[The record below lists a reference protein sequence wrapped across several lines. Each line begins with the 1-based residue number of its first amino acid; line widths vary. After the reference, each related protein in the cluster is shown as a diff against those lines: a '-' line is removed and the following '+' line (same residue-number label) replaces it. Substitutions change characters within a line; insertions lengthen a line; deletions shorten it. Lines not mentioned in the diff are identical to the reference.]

1 MRKNFFAFTYLLFS
15 VTLATLLL
23 SCQRGEPR
31 LSNTIKPDLD
41 SLWLTQV
48 ALLMKSNANLQKEVT
63 MNDTSEVNVSQ
74 PKDSLAW
81 VKELEILRA
90 IRNLQLASNFPLYT
104 KTTYKDSTS
113 NLMVTAFQATKA
125 LPLKSLKLFKTQKHE
140 LKKIEAEFAEQNSL
154 LDNQKK
160 IILFFSEVNNKNRLT
175 SYSVK
180 GYQHMVLSD
189 TLQFE
194 LKANIIIL

>member
-1 MRKNFFAFTYLLFS
+1 MRKNFFAFKYFLLG

-23 SCQRGEPR
+23 SCQRGEPS
-31 LSNTIKPDLD
+31 LSSAIKPDLD
-41 SLWLTQV
+41 SLWSSQI
-48 ALLMKSNANLQKEVT
+48 ALLMKSNAKLQKEVT
-63 MNDTSEVNVSQ
+63 MNDSSEVNVSQ

-81 VKELEILRA
+81 ANELEILRA
-90 IRNLQLASNFPLYT
+90 IRNLQLASNLPLYN
-104 KTTYKDSTS
+104 KTNYKDSTS
-113 NLMVTAFQATKA
+113 NLLVTAYQATKN
-125 LPLKSLKLFKTQKHE
+125 LQLKSLKFFETQNKE

-160 IILFFSEVNNKNRLT
+160 ISLFFTEVNNKNRLT

-189 TLQFE
+189 TLLFE
-194 LKANIIIL
+194 LKANIIVP

>member
-81 VKELEILRA
+81 ANELEILRA
-90 IRNLQLASNFPLYT
+90 IRNVQLASNLPLYN
-104 KTTYKDSTS
+104 KTNYKDSTS
-113 NLMVTAFQATKA
+113 NLLVTAYQATKN
-125 LPLKSLKLFKTQKHE
+125 LQLKSLKFFKTENQE
-140 LKKIEAEFAEQNSL
+140 LKKIEAEFTEQNSL

-175 SYSVK
+175 SYSIK

-194 LKANIIIL
+194 LKANIIIP

>member
-1 MRKNFFAFTYLLFS
+1 MHKNIFEFKYSLLI

-31 LSNTIKPDLD
+31 LSNAINPDLD
-41 SLWLTQV
+41 SLWLSQV
-48 ALLMKSNANLQKEVT
+48 ALLMKSNASLQKEVT
-63 MNDTSEVNVSQ
+63 MNDSSEVNVSQ

-81 VKELEILRA
+81 ANELEILRA
-90 IRNLQLASNFPLYT
+90 IRNLQLASNLPLYS

-113 NLMVTAFQATKA
+113 NLLVTAYLATKNVQ
-125 LPLKSLKLFKTQKHE
+125 LKSLKFFKTEHQE
-140 LKKIEAEFAEQNSL
+140 LKKIEAEFSEQNSL

-189 TLQFE
+189 TLLFE
-194 LKANIIIL
+194 LKANIIVP